1 MTEELYILPE
11 LAEKFVEKGFDG
23 GTENITRERI
33 IRWLRDS
40 KAVHL
45 NIQPCLERDG
55 SVKYFL
61 KSIIDHSA
69 ELTFKKK
76 KFDTYEACADDI
88 FEKLARAL
96 N

>member
-1 MTEELYILPE
+1 MTEELYISPE

-33 IRWLRDS
+33 IRWLRES
-40 KAVHL
+40 KAVHI

-61 KSIIDHSA
+61 KSIIDHSY

-76 KFDTYEACADDI
+76 KFEKYEDCADTI
-88 FEKLARAL
+88 LIQLSHAL

>member
-1 MTEELYILPE
+1 MTEELYISTE
-11 LAEKFVEKGFDG
+11 LAEEFTSKGFDG

-61 KSIIDHSA
+61 KSLIDHSA

-88 FEKLARAL
+88 LEKLAYAL